1 MPALQIVD
9 SHTEGEPTRL
19 IVAGGPD
26 LGTGPLRVRLD
37 RLRRDHDHLR
47 RAVVAEPRA
56 SSVWVGALLCAPED
70 PTASAGVIFF
80 NDAGYLGMCGHGTI
94 GLVASLAHLGR
105 IASGEH
111 RIETPVGDVRA
122 VLHDDARV
130 SVHNVPSY
138 RARANVALDVDGV
151 RVVGDVAWGGNW
163 FFLVREHPLPVA
175 ADAIPALHD
184 LATRIRRALAAA
196 GITGDDGAEI
206 DHVELLAPL
215 AGVKGARGFVLC
227 PGGAFDRSPCGT
239 GTSAELACL
248 AADAHLAP
256 GEPWVQES
264 VIGSR
269 FEASYAPLPGGRVA
283 PVVTGRAFVT
293 LTGALVIDPND
304 PFAVGIPAA
313 GVAW

>member
-1 MPALQIVD
+1 MHALQIVD
-9 SHTEGEPTRL
+9 SHTEGEPTRM

-26 LGTGPLRVRLD
+26 LGDGPLRERLD
-37 RLRRDHDHLR
+37 LLRREHDALR
-47 RAVVAEPRA
+47 RAVIAEPRA
-56 SSVWVGALLCAPED
+56 SSVWVGALLCPPVD
-70 PTASAGVIFF
+70 PTATAGVIFF

-105 IASGEH
+105 IAPGEH
-111 RIETPVGDVRA
+111 RIETPVGVVRA
-122 VLHDDARV
+122 LLHGDGRV

-138 RARANVALDVDGV
+138 RTRANVTLDVGDV

-163 FFLVREHPLPVA
+163 FFLVREHPLAVTA
-175 ADAIPALHD
+175 EAIPALHD
-184 LATRIRRALAAA
+184 LASRIRRALAAA
-196 GITGDDGAEI
+196 AIRGDDGAEI
-206 DHVELLAPL
+206 DHVEILTPL

-248 AADAHLAP
+248 AADGELAP
-256 GEPWVQES
+256 GETWLQES

-269 FEASYAPLPGGRVA
+269 FEAHYAPLSAGRVA

-293 LTGALVIDPND
+293 LTGTLHFDRHD
-304 PFAVGIPAA
+304 PFAAGIPAA